1 MKPVIRLMEAGDI
14 PGVALLEKEIFTM
27 PWSEKS
33 FAEALK
39 QKSLYLVA
47 EAEGKL
53 LGYCGCYLIMEEA
66 DVNQVAVRECA
77 RGRGIGRALMV
88 RLSEELGK
96 RKIGSITLEVRKSNT
111 AAIRLYESVGFV
123 CEGIRKNFYEKPT
136 EDALIMWKRQMDGE
150 AAFA

>member
-33 FAEALK
+33 FAEALE

-47 EAEGKL
+47 EAEGEL

-123 CEGIRKNFYEKPT
+123 CEGVRKNFYEKPT